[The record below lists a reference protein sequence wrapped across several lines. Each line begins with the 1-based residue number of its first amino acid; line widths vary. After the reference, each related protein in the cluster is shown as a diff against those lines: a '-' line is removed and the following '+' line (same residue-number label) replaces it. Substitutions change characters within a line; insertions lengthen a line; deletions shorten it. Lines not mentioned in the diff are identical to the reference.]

1 MTDFL
6 DRLYAHC
13 DGGWVSLLTIDRST
27 GEKNVAWIQL
37 GDWDAIDPPT
47 GACVWFG
54 AATRTERLTAG
65 RRGGA
70 ADCAQIP
77 ALWVDIDIQSPVH
90 AADDLPADIDQAL
103 TLIADYPLPPT
114 AIVDSGNGLQAWWQ
128 LDEPLD
134 AAEATRILADWGTT
148 WNTLGHRRGWH
159 VDNVFDVARV
169 MRLPGTTNHKTN
181 PGKNVEVIDVD
192 WTRTYGLDHIDEH
205 TLDAPPAP
213 ATQPTRN
220 GVPYIGPERPG
231 DAYNATHTG
240 AELLEAHGFHFDHE
254 HNGDRHYR
262 APHRPAKNE
271 GTGATAYHD
280 GHTTIWS
287 HTFARQHGIVAARPY
302 DPFGLYVQLEHNGD
316 FAAAT
321 RALRLQGYG
330 SDDWA
335 TVTTETDQTAL
346 PDPIPLDTGHRHG
359 PPFPLDALP
368 GWIAD
373 MCTEVEWS
381 YQVPADLP
389 AMLALGCLSTLTA
402 GKIRINVNDTNWT
415 EHTNLYLVTAMPPGS
430 GKSPVF
436 KKMTRAIKEI
446 EKRAR
451 ANAKAR
457 NHDIEARRSMLDKRR
472 NEMQKAADPGEA
484 TIRALAEL
492 IGEID
497 DLPRPSDGAM
507 IVEDITPEALVESL
521 ADNGGRLALLS
532 SEGGVFD
539 MMAGQYMDRGKA
551 TNLAV
556 YLQGWS
562 ADEVRRKR
570 KGSADFVIDE
580 AILTICVTTQ
590 PGVVAT
596 LGANKELV
604 RKGVPTRFMYSCP
617 PSLVGYRDRSR
628 VRTTVSADVAD
639 RYDQLMVQ
647 IGDRCLTTEYPTVLE
662 LDAEAS
668 QVFIDWDQHL
678 EDRQKPKGD
687 LAERAEWAAKLR
699 ASVLRVAALLHIVHN
714 AAQGP
719 RAAYGDVGIDAI
731 NDAITIGHYWLDHAE
746 VVERLWTDDAD
757 VNRAATLLE
766 LLVDAGTEE
775 FTLRDA
781 YSLKRGTFPTANDAI
796 GPLQILVDRNWVLP
810 HQADPVRA
818 AGSGSKSAQ
827 RFTLRPDAHRILRA
841 GAQVAQVNEND
852 GSPARP
858 ARPARKERVF
868 NPPTHTPSSTP
879 EITKTPAQAAQV
891 AQVSDLAPTGTDNAP
906 IFDIDDLL

>member
-6 DRLYAHC
+6 DHLYAHC
-13 DGGWVSLLTIDRST
+13 DGGWVSLLTIDRTT

-37 GDWDAIDPPT
+37 GDWNAIDPPT

-54 AATRTERLTAG
+54 AATRTERLPGG
-65 RRGGA
+65 RRGGTG
-70 ADCAQIP
+70 DCAQIP

-90 AADDLPADIDQAL
+90 AATDLPADIDQARQL
-103 TLIADYPLPPT
+103 LDAYPLAPT
-114 AIVDSGNGLQAWWQ
+114 VTVDSGNGLQAWWL

-134 AAEATRILADWGTT
+134 AADAAAILADWGTT
-148 WNTLGHRRGWH
+148 WNALGHRHGWH

-169 MRLPGTTNHKTN
+169 MRLPETHNHKTD
-181 PGKNVEVIDVD
+181 PPRPVAIIDAD
-192 WTRTYGLDHIDEH
+192 WERTYGLDQIDEH

-287 HTFARQHGIVAARPY
+287 QTFARQHGIVAARPY

-330 SDDWA
+330 SDDW
-335 TVTTETDQTAL
+335 TDVNPPAQQPGQL

-368 GWIAD
+368 GWITQ

-402 GKIRINVNDTNWT
+402 GKVRINVNDTNWT

-436 KKMTRAIKEI
+436 KKMTKAVKEI

-457 NHDIEARRSMLDKRR
+457 NHDIEARRSVLDKRR
-472 NEMQKAADPGEA
+472 TEMQKAAEPGEA

-492 IGEID
+492 IGEIE

-507 IVEDITPEALVESL
+507 VVEDITPEALVESL

-699 ASVLRVAALLHIVHN
+699 ASVLRVAALLHIAHN
-714 AAQGP
+714 AEQGP
-719 RAAYGDVGIDAI
+719 RATYGQVGIDAL

-766 LLVDAGTEE
+766 LLVDAGVYD

-781 YSLKRGTFPTANDAI
+781 YDLKRGTFPTANDAI
-796 GPLQILVDRNWVLP
+796 GPLQILVDRNWVQP
-810 HQADPVRA
+810 HQAEPVAMSGRGK
-818 AGSGSKSAQ
+818 AGQ
-827 RFTLRPDAHRILRA
+827 RFSLRPDASSFLRA
-841 GAQVAQVNEND
+841 TAQPAQLDENGGEVARVARVARNERD
-852 GSPARP
+852 SH
-858 ARPARKERVF
+858 
-868 NPPTHTPSSTP
+868 PPTHTPSPSP
-879 EITKTPAQAAQV
+879 EIDETPAQPAQP
-891 AQVSDLAPTGTDNAP
+891 AQLAPTGTDNAP
-906 IFDIDDLL
+906 IFEVDDLY